1 MNVACVILT
10 LATEFLSEV
19 PLNHHFMPLTQ
30 TLSSVLSSVPNS
42 CPASP
47 RGAGSSGYRYGR
59 NVTSDLQLAA
69 EYAAKAVS
77 ERRSIAEQ
85 RGGGSEQR
93 GESAGGDSPKVK
105 RNIKMS

>member
-1 MNVACVILT
+1 MCNP
-10 LATEFLSEV
+10 LS
-19 PLNHHFMPLTQ
+19 F
-30 TLSSVLSSVPNS
+30 SVPNS

-47 RGAGSSGYRYGR
+47 RGAGSSGYRFGR

-77 ERRSIAEQ
+77 EQRRSLAEQ

-105 RNIKMS
+105 PLATSNPVITLQKINK